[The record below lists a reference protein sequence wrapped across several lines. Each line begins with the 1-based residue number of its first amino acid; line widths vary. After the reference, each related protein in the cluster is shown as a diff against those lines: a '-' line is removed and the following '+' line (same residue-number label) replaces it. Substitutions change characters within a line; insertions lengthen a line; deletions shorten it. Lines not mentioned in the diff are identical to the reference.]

1 MRAIENPFIISGYEG
16 SKYFCDR
23 TEELRQLQLEIANGN
38 NVAMIASRRMGK
50 SGLIQ
55 HYFAQPGMQ
64 QQYLMFFV
72 DIYDTQS
79 LRELVLKLSREILF
93 RLKPRGKQALQHFWD
108 CMRSIQAGIS
118 FSPMGEPSFNVQ
130 VGDVREASTTLDEIF
145 YYLETADRPCIVAI
159 DEFQQIGNYPE
170 KNVEATLRT
179 HVQQCHNTQFIF
191 AGSQRHT
198 MSEMFTAASRPFF
211 QSVSIMHLDSIDP
224 EVYNRFAQAL
234 FQEHERTLE
243 DGITQLVYQL
253 SRGVTWYTQKLFN
266 TLFAHTD
273 KGETCHPDMVS
284 EALDYVLKT
293 QGYSYEETLF
303 RLPEKQKMVLLA
315 LAKNG
320 PSQGITSGSFM
331 RKYGLPSPSSV
342 QSAIKGLLEKDFVT
356 YERGTYY
363 VYDLFLAYWIQR
375 EY

>member
-1 MRAIENPFIISGYEG
+1 
-16 SKYFCDR
+16 
-23 TEELRQLQLEIANGN
+23 
-38 NVAMIASRRMGK
+38 
-50 SGLIQ
+50 
-55 HYFAQPGMQ
+55 
-64 QQYLMFFV
+64 
-72 DIYDTQS
+72 
-79 LRELVLKLSREILF
+79 
-93 RLKPRGKQALQHFWD
+93 
-108 CMRSIQAGIS
+108 
-118 FSPMGEPSFNVQ
+118 MGEPSFNVQ